1 MLYGHART
9 SLSLLVFLQRKRLG
23 LRTVGDD
30 AQKRGASD
38 NPLDSVFPLGAWRCG
53 RLVLRRHSSTTHSRG
68 CVPGAW
74 CRAARVKKLMK
85 LDKDCKHVSKDAIAL
100 TAVATVRCSHSPRAA
115 ACVDPP
121 QERHVAVN
129 RRRSWRTWRV
139 RRGGVLARDRR
150 SSTRTLVGAL
160 RSGHLSP
167 LAACLT

>member
-1 MLYGHART
+1 MDTLVPVSAFLYPC
-9 SLSLLVFLQRKRLG
+9 
-23 LRTVGDD
+23 
-30 AQKRGASD
+30 RG
-38 NPLDSVFPLGAWRCG
+38 SVWGFVRWATTHKSAG
-53 RLVLRRHSSTTHSRG
+53 RLTTHSTPCSRLVRGGVAGWCSGGTVKTTHSRG

-129 RRRSWRTWRV
+129 RRRFWRTWRV